1 MLINATQE
9 EELRVALVDGQHLY
23 DLDIES
29 PGHEQKK
36 ANIYKGKVT
45 AVLPSLD
52 AAFVEYGTSKPGFLP
67 LKEVAREYFPEHY
80 NFNGRPVIK
89 DVLQVGQE
97 LIVQIDKEERGDKG
111 AALTTFIS
119 LAGSYLVLMPNNP
132 RAGGISR
139 RIEGDDRTDLRKALS
154 SLEVPDGMGLIIRT
168 AGVGKSAES
177 LQWDLDFRLKHWE
190 AIKKV
195 AESRPAPFLIHQ
207 ESNVIVRAFRDYL
220 QPDIGEIL
228 IDSVE
233 LFNLAKEH
241 ITALGRPDFSS
252 KIKLYTGEVPL
263 FSHFQIESQIK
274 SAFEREVVLPSGG
287 SIVIDSTEAL
297 TAIDI
302 NSARSTRG
310 GDIEETAFNTNLEAA
325 DEIARQ
331 LRLRDLGG
339 LIVIDFIDMTPIRHQ
354 REVETRMRTAVRP
367 DRARV
372 QLGKISRFGLLEMSR
387 QRLSPSLGES
397 SHHVCPRCSGTGI
410 VRDDES
416 LSLSILRLLE
426 EFALKDNTAQVYARV
441 PVSIAAYLLNTKR
454 DAIKAIEKRQ
464 NIQIIVDPDI
474 ELETPHYIVDRI
486 RVGEASY
493 EPGFAQK
500 KKNRA
505 TNDHEDSIAQDR
517 VLPEVPA
524 LSNFAIN
531 AEITPL
537 NEANIISTSVSKQS
551 TTSSEEGLFSRV
563 KSLFKSL
570 FSTTPDETLSE
581 NKSQEKQHERRP
593 QRRQSPANRKE
604 RNRDNRKDSKD
615 NNRSNREKASNDT
628 TLSVIDES
636 TTKSMTNRDEQIK
649 SRREQQR
656 LERQRR
662 REEKRRE
669 VAATSNVITE
679 SNVEEKTTQIKARR
693 QRRTLNRKIRL
704 EQQVELPNSQLTDI
718 QLIPKLVSSQ
728 DNITDTITSDVSVT
742 TSVTTAEIPQTEKLA
757 DAASQSKKEV
767 NQSEEEVI
775 IPRRSRRS
783 PRHLRVS
790 GQRRR
795 RYRDERYPTSSP
807 MPLQLAVAS
816 PELAS
821 GKVTINYGLVNLQN
835 TMQANQNQ
843 NSDAENSS
851 SSFFVNGESTAITD
865 DTVSSTLIDAAIEIV
880 ETTASQETIKQVE
893 QQFIRETSID
903 KSLVEVDSFNKI
915 EENKTISMKKNNGL
929 NEIAATANILQT
941 EKVDDAVVIKEDEF
955 IKRLTNNSVNNVTI
969 VEPSLVKDERKN
981 SDVTETLLANLD
993 QQDAI
998 IADHKQHD
1006 DQSAVTALS
1015 CYKYDNIKSGNIAS
1029 APMTKASALDE
1040 FSPNP
1045 VVQVQ
1050 SDWQRPVYHYNGRG
1064 GAGGHIAT
1072 NHAASKP
1079 TRPSTQ

>member
-1 MLINATQE
+1 MKRMLINATQE

-67 LKEVAREYFPEHY
+67 LKEVAREYFPENY

-228 IDSVE
+228 IDSIE

-241 ITALGRPDFSS
+241 ITSLGRPDFSS

-274 SAFEREVVLPSGG
+274 SAFEREVALPSGG

-354 REVETRMRTAVRP
+354 REVEARMRTAVRP

-397 SHHVCPRCSGTGI
+397 SHHVCPRCSGTGTI
-410 VRDDES
+410 RDDES

-426 EFALKDNTAQVYARV
+426 EYALKDNTAQVYARV
-441 PVSIAAYLLNTKR
+441 PVSIAAYLLNIKR

-464 NIQIIVDPDI
+464 HIQIIVDPDS

-486 RVGEASY
+486 RMGDSPY

-500 KKNRA
+500 KKNRTVNEYEENSLA
-505 TNDHEDSIAQDR
+505 DR
-517 VLPEVPA
+517 TQPEVPA
-524 LSNFAIN
+524 LSNFSMN
-531 AEITPL
+531 TEITPL
-537 NEANIISTSVSKQS
+537 SEVNVNTSSVTKQPITS
-551 TTSSEEGLFSRV
+551 SGEGLFGRIKTMVKSLFATTSSEIVS
-563 KSLFKSL
+563 
-570 FSTTPDETLSE
+570 D
-581 NKSQEKQHERRP
+581 NKPQIQQQERRA
-593 QRRQSPANRKE
+593 QRKQNNNRRD
-604 RNRDNRKDSKD
+604 RNRDNRD
-615 NNRSNREKASNDT
+615 NRSNREKALGST
-628 TLSVIDES
+628 ASSSTAES
-636 TTKSMTNRDEQIK
+636 ISKHAATRDAQLQ

-669 VAATSNVITE
+669 AALAASETTIQDTAP
-679 SNVEEKTTQIKARR
+679 EEKTTSVKPRR
-693 QRRTLNRKIRL
+693 QRRTLKRKIRL
-704 EQQVELPNSQLTDI
+704 EQNVES
-718 QLIPKLVSSQ
+718 
-728 DNITDTITSDVSVT
+728 VSVQVIDNQPIVEAIST
-742 TSVTTAEIPQTEKLA
+742 NELITETVSTVSIIDDTKAQPRKELA
-757 DAASQSKKEV
+757 VVATH
-767 NQSEEEVI
+767 QSENTGNNDTDESI
-775 IPRRSRRS
+775 SIPRRSRRS

-795 RYRDERYPTSSP
+795 RYRDERYPIVSP

-821 GKVTINYGLVNLQN
+821 GKIAINYTLLNSQNNELTRQIQHSNTNTPLLVEEHTKHTAEQPQIPSLTAENVVVPLLVVQ
-835 TMQANQNQ
+835 
-843 NSDAENSS
+843 DAEVKQN
-851 SSFFVNGESTAITD
+851 NITPTD
-865 DTVSSTLIDAAIEIV
+865 VLTDSV
-880 ETTASQETIKQVE
+880 ETTVPVEAHSIANQSIFIAETILVAPKE
-893 QQFIRETSID
+893 NTSIIALD
-903 KSLVEVDSFNKI
+903 THLIDTQQSEP
-915 EENKTISMKKNNGL
+915 SML
-929 NEIAATANILQT
+929 NEMI
-941 EKVDDAVVIKEDEF
+941 
-955 IKRLTNNSVNNVTI
+955 VN
-969 VEPSLVKDERKN
+969 N
-981 SDVTETLLANLD
+981 SDVESIKTPTTIDKDEILPGITGHDKNNDQPIVMSHSHKAN
-993 QQDAI
+993 
-998 IADHKQHD
+998 
-1006 DQSAVTALS
+1006 
-1015 CYKYDNIKSGNIAS
+1015 NNFAS
-1029 APMTKASALDE
+1029 APMTKAPACNYE
-1040 FSPNP
+1040 PQP
-1045 VVQVQ
+1045 IVQ
-1050 SDWQRPVYHYNGRG
+1050 SNWQRPAYHFNGRG

-1072 NHAASKP
+1072 NHATSDIARTEAK
-1079 TRPSTQ
+1079 

>member
-1 MLINATQE
+1 MKRMLINATQE

-154 SLEVPDGMGLIIRT
+154 SLEVPEGMGLIIRT

-354 REVETRMRTAVRP
+354 REVEARMRAAVRP

-426 EFALKDNTAQVYARV
+426 EYALKDNTAQVYARV

-500 KKNRA
+500 KKTRI
-505 TNDHEDSIAQDR
+505 TNDQEENIPQDR
-517 VLPEVPA
+517 TLPEVPA

-537 NEANIISTSVSKQS
+537 SEANVITTAVTKQATVSS
-551 TTSSEEGLFSRV
+551 DERLFSRV
-563 KSLFKSL
+563 KALFKSL
-570 FSTTPDETLSE
+570 FSTKPVETSSE
-581 NKSQEKQHERRP
+581 NKSETKQQEQRRS
-593 QRRQSPANRKE
+593 QRRQNTSNRKE
-604 RNRDNRKDSKD
+604 RNRDNRKD
-615 NNRSNREKASNDT
+615 RSTREKASNST
-628 TLSVIDES
+628 AISPMAES
-636 TTKSMTNRDEQIK
+636 TLKSVSNRDEQIQ

-656 LERQRR
+656 IERQRR

-669 VAATSNVITE
+669 VTATDNTNQE

-693 QRRTLNRKIRL
+693 QRRTLKRKIRL
-704 EQQVELPNSQLTDI
+704 EQQVESSNNLLAETQLTPD
-718 QLIPKLVSSQ
+718 LASSLE
-728 DNITDTITSDVSVT
+728 NINDVIASDVPVT
-742 TSVTTAEIPQTEKLA
+742 VADTRSTDNLAEATA
-757 DAASQSKKEV
+757 QSKKTGNE
-767 NQSEEEVI
+767 SEDEVI

-795 RYRDERYPTSSP
+795 RYRDERYPTTSP
-807 MPLQLAVAS
+807 MPLEFAAAS

-821 GKVTINYGLVNLQN
+821 GKVTINYSLLNLQN
-835 TMQANQNQ
+835 SVTSKNQIVGED
-843 NSDAENSS
+843 NSKSLLLAKVE
-851 SSFFVNGESTAITD
+851 FTAIADGSVTTTLN
-865 DTVSSTLIDAAIEIV
+865 DTAIELVNTEVNQESIEKV
-880 ETTASQETIKQVE
+880 KRNSRNETQVD
-893 QQFIRETSID
+893 QAIIS
-903 KSLVEVDSFNKI
+903 VDPHSEAK
-915 EENKTISMKKNNGL
+915 EYKTISMEKSNGL
-929 NEIAATANILQT
+929 NELTS
-941 EKVDDAVVIKEDEF
+941 AVAIENSTNENDIIVIKENGP
-955 IKRLTNNSVNNVTI
+955 IKLLDKTIVNNNI
-969 VEPSLVKDERKN
+969 AFLEPLMTKDEVIN
-981 SDVTETLLANLD
+981 CDGTETLIVNLNQED
-993 QQDAI
+993 VI
-998 IADHKQHD
+998 IAEQKYPD
-1006 DQSAVTALS
+1006 DKSTVITHIPNE
-1015 CYKYDNIKSGNIAS
+1015 CNHIKSGNIAS
-1029 APMTKASALDE
+1029 APMTKASALEDYT
-1040 FSPNP
+1040 SHQ

-1050 SDWQRPVYHYNGRG
+1050 SDWQRPVYHFSGRG

-1072 NHAASKP
+1072 SHASSEP
-1079 TRPSTQ
+1079 TRPIAQ